1 MASAKTE
8 KFELLKA
15 MNTIVRSLNHEG
27 AYYDRWILIVPDE
40 ATDEDLRD
48 IAEDDDDEIFR
59 DSVKCFEGIMRDY
72 IKDGL
77 YVAGKLY

>member
-72 IKDGL
+72 IKDGI

>member
-1 MASAKTE
+1 MANKTLE
-8 KFELLKA
+8 KYELLKA
-15 MNTIVRSLNHEG
+15 MHTIVRSLNHEG

-72 IKDGL
+72 IKDGI